1 MPVLLSLLITIVL
14 IIVLIMKVRM
24 NAAVAMFLGA
34 LFMGI
39 STGLGA
45 VKTVSTLTSGFGG
58 TMAALGYSVGFGVMM
73 GQMIAATGC
82 VQSIANT
89 LVKIFSKK
97 RSDYAL
103 GTTGFIVS
111 IPVFYDVG
119 YVVLL
124 PLAKTLS
131 KMSEKSIAF
140 FSGALVL
147 GLGLTH
153 TFVPPTP
160 GPMTGAELLGIDV
173 GVMILWGLIIGI
185 PTFIIAMLIN
195 RKLLSI
201 PGYFVPEKHMEVDDE
216 YQKQQKELEEEF
228 IKDEKTLPPFG
239 LAILPIFTPIVLI
252 LLGTVTKAIMAGQP
266 IPEIIAF
273 LSDKSVAMLTGL
285 LVSIAIALPRMN
297 MKEVEK
303 NINKSLSSIGT
314 VLFITGT
321 GAALGAV
328 IQACSVG
335 DALLKLVQGVNI
347 PPILFA
353 WLVAALLK
361 VAQGSGTVAMIT
373 TVGMMVPMM
382 AGITTSPVLIALA
395 AFSGT
400 LMGAHVNDSAFWIT
414 SKMSNLNTAGGFR
427 VYSIPCAINAVVSLV
442 LIFIASIFM

>member
-1 MPVLLSLLITIVL
+1 MPVLLSLFITIVL

-45 VKTVSTLTSGFGG
+45 METVNTLTKGFGG
-58 TMAALGYSVGFGVMM
+58 TMASLGYSVGFGVMM

-89 LVKIFSKK
+89 LVKVFSKK

-119 YVVLL
+119 YVVLM
-124 PLAKTLS
+124 PLAKTLA
-131 KMSEKSIAF
+131 KMSQKSIAY

-160 GPMTGAELLGIDV
+160 GPMTGAELLGIDI
-173 GVMILWGLIIGI
+173 GMMILWGLIIGI
-185 PTFIIAMLIN
+185 PTFLIAMVIN
-195 RKLLSI
+195 RKLLDR
-201 PGYFVPEKHMEVDDE
+201 PGYFVPEKHMEIDEE
-216 YQKQQKELEEEF
+216 YQKQQRLMEEEF
-228 IKDEKTLPPFG
+228 IKDEKTLPSFG
-239 LAILPIFTPIVLI
+239 LAILPILTPIVLI
-252 LLGTVTKAIMAGQP
+252 LMGTVAKAVVGDGTVPA
-266 IPEIIAF
+266 IITF
-273 LSDKSVAMLTGL
+273 LSDKSIAMLAGL
-285 LVSIAIALPRMN
+285 LVSIAIALPQMN
-297 MKEVEK
+297 FKKIEDE
-303 NINKSLSSIGT
+303 INKSLSSIGT

-328 IQACSVG
+328 IQACGVG
-335 DALLKLVQGVNI
+335 DALLKVVQGVNM

-373 TVGMMVPMM
+373 TVGMMAPMM
-382 AGITTSPVLIALA
+382 AGITTSPVLVALA

-414 SKMSNLNTAGGFR
+414 AKISNLNTSGGFR
-427 VYSIPCAINAVVSLV
+427 VYSIPCAINAVVSLA
-442 LIFIASIFM
+442 LIFIASIFI

>member
-1 MPVLLSLLITIVL
+1 MPVLLSLFITIVL
-14 IIVLIMKVRM
+14 IIVLIMKARM

-34 LFMGI
+34 LFMGL

-45 VKTVSTLTSGFGG
+45 VETVSTLTKGFGG

-89 LVKIFSKK
+89 LVRIFSKDK
-97 RSDYAL
+97 SDYAL

-119 YVVLL
+119 YVVLM

-131 KMSEKSIAF
+131 KMSDKSIAF
-140 FSGALVL
+140 FAGALTL

-160 GPMTGAELLGIDV
+160 GPMTGAELLGIDI
-173 GVMILWGLIIGI
+173 GMMILWGLIIGI
-185 PTFIIAMLIN
+185 PTFLIAMIIN
-195 RKLLSI
+195 RKLLTV
-201 PGYFVPEKHMEVDDE
+201 PGYFDPDKHMEIDEE
-216 YQKQQKELEEEF
+216 YQKQQKAMEEEF
-228 IKDEKTLPPFG
+228 IKDEKTLPSFG
-239 LAILPIFTPIVLI
+239 LAVLPILTPIILI
-252 LLGTVTKAIMAGQP
+252 LMGTVAKAILGDQP
-266 IPEIIAF
+266 IPAVIAF
-273 LSDKSVAMLTGL
+273 LSDKSIAMLAGL
-285 LVSIAIALPRMN
+285 LVSVAIALPRMN
-297 MKEVEK
+297 LKEIEGE
-303 NINKSLSSIGT
+303 INKSLTSVGT

-321 GAALGAV
+321 GAALGSV
-328 IQACSVG
+328 IQACGVG
-335 DALLKLVQGVNI
+335 DALLKVVEGVNM

-382 AGITTSPVLIALA
+382 ASLTVNPVLIALA

-414 SKMSNLNTAGGFR
+414 AKMSNMNTAGGFR
-427 VYSIPCAINAVVSLV
+427 VYSIPCAINALVSLV
-442 LIFIASIFM
+442 LIFIASLFI

>member
-119 YVVLL
+119 YVVLM

-239 LAILPIFTPIVLI
+239 LAILPILTPIVLI

-328 IQACSVG
+328 IQACGVG

-427 VYSIPCAINAVVSLV
+427 VYSIPCAINAVVSLA

>member
-89 LVKIFSKK
+89 LVKFFSKK

-201 PGYFVPEKHMEVDDE
+201 PGYFMPEKHMEVDDE
-216 YQKQQKELEEEF
+216 YQKQQRELEEEF

-239 LAILPIFTPIVLI
+239 LAILPILTPIVLI

-328 IQACSVG
+328 IQACGVG

-427 VYSIPCAINAVVSLV
+427 VYSIPCAINAVVSLA

>member
-1 MPVLLSLLITIVL
+1 MPVLLSLFITIVL
-14 IIVLIMKVRM
+14 IIVLIMKVKM

-34 LFMGI
+34 LFMGL

-45 VKTVSTLTSGFGG
+45 VETVNTLTKGFGG
-58 TMAALGYSVGFGVMM
+58 TMASLGYSVGFGVMM

-82 VQSIANT
+82 VQSLANT
-89 LVKIFSKK
+89 LVRIFSKDK
-97 RSDYAL
+97 SDYAL

-119 YVVLL
+119 YVVLM
-124 PLAKTLS
+124 PLGKTLS
-131 KMSEKSIAF
+131 KMSDKSIAF

-160 GPMTGAELLGIDV
+160 GPMTGAELLGIDL
-173 GVMILWGLIIGI
+173 GVMILWGLIISI
-185 PTFIIAMLIN
+185 PTFLIAMAIN
-195 RKLLSI
+195 RKLLTV
-201 PGYFVPEKHMEVDDE
+201 PGYFDPDKHMEIDE
-216 YQKQQKELEEEF
+216 DYQKHQKELEEEF
-228 IKDEKTLPPFG
+228 IKDEKTLPSFG
-239 LAILPIFTPIVLI
+239 VAMLPILTPIVLI
-252 LLGTVTKAIMAGQP
+252 LMGTVAKAILGDQP
-266 IPEIIAF
+266 VPEIISF
-273 LSDKSVAMLTGL
+273 LSDKSIAMLAGL
-285 LVSIAIALPRMN
+285 LVAIAIALPRMSLT
-297 MKEVEK
+297 KIEDE
-303 NINKSLSSIGT
+303 INKSLTSVGT

-328 IQACSVG
+328 IQACGVG
-335 DALLKLVQGVNI
+335 DALLNVVQGVNM
-347 PPILFA
+347 PPIIFA

-382 AGITTSPVLIALA
+382 SGITTHPVLIALA

-414 SKMSNLNTAGGFR
+414 AKMSNLNTSGGFR
-427 VYSIPCAINAVVSLV
+427 VYSIPCAINSLVSLV
-442 LIFIASIFM
+442 LIFIASFFI